1 MHMKKLFTFFCAAV
15 LGATAMFAKND
26 PQPVLSLI
34 TIDGD
39 FDDWGELSPAYVAEA
54 STDANAAYESL
65 YNMKFTRDE
74 NYIYFYFEFSEEQ
87 NEVNVFE
94 IMLDVDGD
102 ATTGF
107 NCWFWSPC
115 GADYLIEASLE
126 DQFESTGLFAFA
138 GDVQDVWAWEPVD
151 TYVFFQASAVQ
162 NLSNGHYALEGSIR
176 RNVLPANMPS
186 LKVGV
191 YAADTDWAET
201 GALPQVTND
210 PDYGTSIPGQLLEV
224 PLYEEPTPIV
234 NNNYQISYLDKDGE
248 LCGRETV
255 RLHFPEAPEIE
266 GFTFLGWRPV
276 AEVITDNAF
285 AIEAVYEA
293 DGQQSLPAEVSVPGS
308 KSQKL
313 IRDGKLYIL
322 RDSKTYTVTG
332 QEVK

>member
-26 PQPVLSLI
+26 PQPVLPLI
-34 TIDGD
+34 AIDGD
-39 FDDWGELSPAYVAEA
+39 FDDWSELNPTYVAEA
-54 STDANAAYESL
+54 SADENAVYESL

-74 NYIYFYFEFSEEQ
+74 KYIYFYFEFSEEQ

-94 IMLDVDGD
+94 IMLNVDGD
-102 ATTGF
+102 ATTGHVT
-107 NCWFWSPC
+107 WLWGPS

-126 DQFESTGLFAFA
+126 YQVENAGLYAFVGENQ
-138 GDVQDVWAWEPVD
+138 GDWAWED
-151 TYVFFQASAVQ
+151 TNVYGFCQASDVQ
-162 NLSNGHYALEGSIR
+162 TLGNGHFALEGSIL
-176 RNVLPANMPS
+176 RNALPANMPS

-191 YAADTDWAET
+191 YTADTEWYET
-201 GALPQVTND
+201 GVLPQITITDEGNIAG
-210 PDYGTSIPGQLLEV
+210 PMLEI

-234 NNNYQISYLDKDGE
+234 NNNYQISYLGKNSE
-248 LCGRETV
+248 LLGGETV
-255 RLHFPEAPEIE
+255 RMHFPEAPEIE

-276 AEVITDNAF
+276 AEIIADNAF

-293 DGQQSLPAEVSVPGS
+293 EGQQSLPAEVSVPGS

>member
-1 MHMKKLFTFFCAAV
+1 
-15 LGATAMFAKND
+15 MFAKND
-26 PQPVLSLI
+26 PDPVLPLI
-34 TIDGD
+34 AIDGD

-65 YNMKFTRDE
+65 YNIKFTRDE
-74 NYIYFYFEFSEEQ
+74 NYIYFYFEFSGETYEMRDH
-87 NEVNVFE
+87 NTGNVVNAFV
-94 IMLDVDGD
+94 IMLDVDED
-102 ATTGF
+102 PTTGW
-107 NCWFWSPC
+107 NGWLWNPC
-115 GADYLIEASLE
+115 GADYLIEGYLE
-126 DQFESTGLFAFA
+126 YEFEGTMYYFEDVAYLHAFV
-138 GDVQDVWAWEPVD
+138 GPNPDEWAWDYVD
-151 TYVFFQASAVQ
+151 AYGFIQASEVQ
-162 NLSNGHYALEGSIR
+162 TLDNGHHALEGSIR

-191 YAADTDWAET
+191 YASNSEWAET
-201 GALPQVTND
+201 GILPQVTND
-210 PDYGTSIPGQLLEV
+210 PEEGPNIPGQMLEV

-234 NNNYQISYLDKDGE
+234 NNNYQISYLGKNSE
-248 LCGRETV
+248 LLGGETV

-266 GFTFLGWRPV
+266 GFTFLGWRPI
-276 AEVITDNAF
+276 AEIIADNAF

-293 DGQQSLPAEVSVPGS
+293 EGQQSLPAEVSVPGS